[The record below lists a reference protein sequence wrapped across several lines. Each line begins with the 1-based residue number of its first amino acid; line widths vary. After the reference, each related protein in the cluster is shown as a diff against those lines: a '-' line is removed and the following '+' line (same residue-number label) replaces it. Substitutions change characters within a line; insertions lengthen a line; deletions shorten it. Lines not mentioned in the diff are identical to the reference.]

1 MNAKSTESQPL
12 TRLDLL
18 DAILP
23 YCDQSN
29 AALLYR
35 KGERGLGPGWVTT
48 PKDLEESVRAF
59 REGELVR
66 CAFDSSTKEGKPYRI
81 ECPERLGLVP
91 HRGGL
96 VRVICVDLDDHTGDG
111 GNVGML
117 VCVERFL
124 GAKGVVFTSKGGKG
138 LHCFFMLARPMP
150 IADFICWAKAWGFN
164 RQGGIELFPKTDK
177 LTQIWLPN
185 EPNQVGGDAFVH
197 GSTTTWAIETIPPA
211 PTAKLTS
218 DTLRYLMGLVGQ
230 PGRNEGLNRAAF
242 ELARK
247 GVSRNQAQAFC
258 ERGSVLC
265 GLQAEEPA
273 QCDTTFE
280 SGYSAGRTSH
290 RPADLSGREDSEPH
304 SRASSNS
311 LGFVALGQPDP
322 LTGRFVLSPRK
333 TLPSA
338 AAFLKEF
345 HTSPDGLAT
354 LRFYAGEFYQWRFN
368 RYECIESAALE
379 AAVLAWLDKAL
390 HYQKQNGTQMLVPF
404 PANPGTARAVVS
416 TLEGLVHLS
425 ADTPVPGWI
434 GESCDRAEPRELFI
448 GRTSSVHLPTGIVVD
463 PTPSLFNL
471 GALEFDFDTGAV
483 SPVLWLEFL
492 NEILGDAPKAL
503 QLLQEWF
510 GYCLMGDT
518 SQQKMIL
525 IVGPPRS
532 GKGTMARVIEKLLGQ
547 RNVVGPTAGSLA
559 QNFGLQPLIGKSL
572 AIISD
577 ARFRGRQDAALE
589 RLLSISGEDSVSVDR
604 KFLTPVNIRLPVRF
618 MLLSN
623 ELPQF
628 ADASGAIAK
637 RFMIVRLTRSFLG
650 HENRHL
656 TEELCAELPGILNWA
671 IEGWFRLHDRGYF
684 VQPASGRE
692 AQAEMED
699 LASPVVA
706 FVRDLCI
713 TSVGSR
719 VLVDPLFGSW
729 IEWCEREGIVRPGSK
744 QQFGRDLR
752 AVIPN
757 LKIRRDT
764 RGKRFYEGVSLK

>member
-1 MNAKSTESQPL
+1 MVSSQDSNDI
-12 TRLDLL
+12 TRFELL
-18 DAILP
+18 EAILP
-23 YCDQSN
+23 FCDQSN
-29 AALLYR
+29 AALMYP

-48 PKDLEESVRAF
+48 PKNVNAAVDAYRSGSLR
-59 REGELVR
+59 R
-66 CAFDSSTKEGKPYRI
+66 CAFESVTKAGKPYRI

-91 HRGGL
+91 HRDGQ
-96 VRVICVDLDDHTGDG
+96 VRVFCVDFDDHTGDG

-117 VCVERFL
+117 VGIERFL
-124 GAKGVVFTSKGGKG
+124 GANGVVFTSKGGKG
-138 LHCFFMLARPMP
+138 QHCFFLLANPMP
-150 IADFICWAKAWGFN
+150 VADFIRWAKAWGFN
-164 RQGGIELFPKTDK
+164 RQGGVEVFPKTDK

-185 EPNQVGGDAFVH
+185 EPNPVGGDTYVH
-197 GSTTTWAIETIPPA
+197 GSTSAWVVDKLPQA
-211 PTAKLTS
+211 PTARLTT

-230 PGRNEGLNRAAF
+230 PGRNKALNRAAF

-247 GVSRNQAQAFC
+247 EVSTNEAQTLC
-258 ERGSVLC
+258 DRGSVLC
-265 GLQAEEPA
+265 DLQAKEPA
-273 QCDTTFE
+273 QCITTFE
-280 SGYSAGRTSH
+280 SGYSAGRAGPNSTDSGGNAS
-290 RPADLSGREDSEPH
+290 PLSLQSVRDVSTG
-304 SRASSNS
+304 
-311 LGFVALGQPDP
+311 LLALGNHDP
-322 LTGRFVLSPRK
+322 LTGSIILSQRK

-338 AAFLKEF
+338 QAFLKEF
-345 HTSPDGLAT
+345 HTRPDGLST
-354 LRFYAGEFYQWRFN
+354 LRFFAGEFYQWRFN
-368 RYECIESAALE
+368 RYECIEPAALI
-379 AAVLAWLDKAL
+379 AAVLAWLDKAV
-390 HYQKQNGTQMLVPF
+390 HYQRQRGTQVLVPF
-404 PANPGTARAVVS
+404 PANPATARAVVS
-416 TLEGLVHLS
+416 TLEGLVHLT

-434 GESCDRAEPRELFI
+434 DESCDWPAPRELFI
-448 GRTSSVHLPTGIVVD
+448 GLTSSVHLPTGMVVE
-463 PTPSLFNL
+463 PTPRLFNL
-471 GALEFDFDTGAV
+471 GALEFDYDTGAA
-483 SPVLWLEFL
+483 PPILWLKFL
-492 NEILGDAPKAL
+492 EEIFGDDPEAL

-532 GKGTMARVIEKLLGQ
+532 GKGTMARVIEKLLGP
-547 RNVVGPTAGSLA
+547 RNVVGPTASSLA

-589 RLLSISGEDSVSVDR
+589 RLLSISGEDAVSVDR
-604 KFLTPVNIRLPVRF
+604 KYLTPVNIRLPVRF

-628 ADASGAIAK
+628 IDASGAIAN
-637 RFMIVRLTRSFLG
+637 RFMIVRLTKSFLG

-656 TEELCAELPGILNWA
+656 TEELCTELPGILNWA
-671 IEGWFRLHDRGYF
+671 IEGWFRLHERGNF

-729 IEWCEREGIVRPGSK
+729 NEWCEREGIVRPGSK

-764 RGKRFYEGVSLK
+764 LGKRFYEGVSLK